1 MARLKN
7 FISFNKYWKM
17 DANVAIIASGLKQV
31 LNIPISLDKNFQ
43 GTYLDLQ
50 QLHNSS
56 LIRKDTAKK
65 LYTVRP
71 LQRDSSNIL
80 PRQFQVFIKTLTGK
94 TILIDVNKND
104 FLKIS
109 KYQWQGRCACYTTNT
124 DTL

>member
-1 MARLKN
+1 MARLKH

-43 GTYLDLQ
+43 GTYLDVQ

-56 LIRKDTAKK
+56 LIRKDTAQK

-109 KYQWQGRCACYTTNT
+109 KYQ
-124 DTL
+124 